1 MVRKT
6 REAALATREALIDAA
21 EKVFRRDGVTRTS
34 LAEVAAEAGMTRG
47 AIYWHFRDKAELL
60 AAMCD
65 RTVLPIDAA
74 LARAG
79 DQARDDPLGALRGFA
94 VDALTRLA
102 TDSRTQAV
110 FDILF
115 HRCELVGELD
125 ERGRDQ
131 AQCRRD
137 CLVSVEG
144 LFALAIEKGQLPAD
158 ADPALAAHTMHA
170 YVIGVMHEWVLDPGA
185 YELAA
190 CAPAIIDLY
199 LAGLRAAPPRRLP
212 VEVKAAPAACGV
224 TTDTPQDQLS

>member
-79 DQARDDPLGALRGFA
+79 EQARDDPLGALRGFA

-102 TDSRTQAV
+102 TDGRTQAV

-131 AQCRRD
+131 AQGRQH

-158 ADPALAAHTMHA
+158 ADPSLAAHTMHA

-185 YELAA
+185 YDLAGRA
-190 CAPAIIDLY
+190 AAIIDLF
-199 LAGLRAAPPRRLP
+199 LAGLRAEPPRRLAG
-212 VEVKAAPAACGV
+212 EAKDRGAARVAP
-224 TTDTPQDQLS
+224 TDVSQDQLS